1 MVVLIFNWSIEQK
14 DIKRI
19 IAELA
24 EQNDLRNRSLDEIKV
39 QIKRESG
46 KIGEIS
52 QKVDNIDQNVISMKD
67 DPVTQQKMISEVR

>member
-19 IAELA
+19 IAEFA
-24 EQNDLRNRSLDEIKV
+24 EQNDLRNRSLDEIKI

-67 DPVTQQKMISEVR
+67 DPVSQQKMISEVR

>member
-24 EQNDLRNRSLDEIKV
+24 EQNDLRNRSLDEIKI

-67 DPVTQQKMISEVR
+67 DPVSQQKMISEVR